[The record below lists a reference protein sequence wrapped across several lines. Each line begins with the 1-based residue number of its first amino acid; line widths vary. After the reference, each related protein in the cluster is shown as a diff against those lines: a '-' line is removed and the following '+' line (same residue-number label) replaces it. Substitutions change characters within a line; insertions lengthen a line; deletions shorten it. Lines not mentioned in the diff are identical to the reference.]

1 MPVARDFLKP
11 DVVSRLKNM
20 QLRAR
25 LVVEG
30 FVAGLH
36 QSPYHGF
43 SVEFAEHRPYMPG
56 DPLKY
61 VDWKVFAKT
70 DRYYL
75 KEFEEETNLK
85 AYLLLDV
92 SKSMDYGTVTTTKLQ
107 YATYLAA
114 ALAFLM
120 IQQRDAVG
128 LVLYDTELRTYLPP
142 RSVSS
147 YLNVLLSHLEN
158 LRPSGQTDIGKNLH
172 AVAERIRRRGLV
184 VVLSDFL
191 DDPSKI
197 LSGLRH
203 FRHDGHEVLAF
214 HILDPMERSF
224 AFRGDTKF
232 IDLESEE
239 EMPTQPWHIRRDYR
253 RLLQQFVETLK
264 RGCREQRVDYNLLDT
279 SVPYD
284 TALFQYLTK
293 RKRLR

>member
-85 AYLLLDV
+85 CYLLLDV

-142 RSVSS
+142 RSVGS

-158 LRPSGQTDIGKNLH
+158 LRPSGQTDIGRNLH

-253 RLLQQFVETLK
+253 RLLQQFVEALK

>member
-85 AYLLLDV
+85 CYLLIDV

-142 RSVSS
+142 RSVGS

-158 LRPSGQTDIGKNLH
+158 LRPSGQTDIGRNLH

-253 RLLQQFVETLK
+253 RLLHQFVEALK

>member
-1 MPVARDFLKP
+1 MPSARDFLKP

-25 LVVEG
+25 MVVEG
-30 FVAGLH
+30 FFVGLH

-56 DPLKY
+56 DPLKH
-61 VDWKVFAKT
+61 VDWKVVAKT
-70 DRYYL
+70 DRFYL

-85 AYLLLDV
+85 AYIVLDM
-92 SKSMDYGTVTTTKLQ
+92 SKSMDYKTVSVTKLQ
-107 YATYLAA
+107 YASFLAA

-128 LVLYDTELRTYLPP
+128 LAFYDTELRTFLPP
-142 RSVSS
+142 RSVRS

-158 LRPSGQTDIGKNLH
+158 LQPSGKTDIGRNLH
-172 AVAERIRRRGLV
+172 TVAERIQRRGLV
-184 VVLSDFL
+184 IVLSDFL
-191 DDPSKI
+191 DEPANI

-224 AFRGDTKF
+224 AFKGDAKF
-232 IDLESEE
+232 IDLETDE

-253 RLLQQFVETLK
+253 HLLRKFIEELK
-264 RGCREQRVDYNLLDT
+264 RGCREQLVDYNLLDT

>member
-85 AYLLLDV
+85 CYLLIDV

-142 RSVSS
+142 RSVGS

-158 LRPSGQTDIGKNLH
+158 LRPSGQTDIGRNLH

-253 RLLQQFVETLK
+253 RLLQQFVEALK

>member
-85 AYLLLDV
+85 CYLLLDV

-142 RSVSS
+142 RSVGS
-147 YLNVLLSHLEN
+147 YLNVLLAHLEN
-158 LRPSGQTDIGKNLH
+158 LRPSGQTDIGRNLH

-253 RLLQQFVETLK
+253 RLLQQFVEALK

>member
-1 MPVARDFLKP
+1 MASTREYLKP

-25 LVVEG
+25 MVVEG

-56 DPLKY
+56 DPLKN
-61 VDWKVFAKT
+61 VDWKVFGKT
-70 DRYYL
+70 DRFYV

-85 AYLLLDV
+85 TYLLLDI
-92 SKSMDYGTVTTTKLQ
+92 SKSMDYGTVSVTKLQ
-107 YATYLAA
+107 YASFLIA

-128 LVLYDTELRTYLPP
+128 LVYYDTELRTYLPP
-142 RSVSS
+142 RSMRS

-158 LRPSGQTDIGKNLH
+158 LRPSGRTDIGRNLH
-172 AVAERIRRRGLV
+172 AVAERISRRGLV
-184 VVLSDFL
+184 IILSDFL
-191 DDPSKI
+191 DEPEKI

-214 HILDPMERSF
+214 HILDPMERRF
-224 AFRGDTKF
+224 AFRSDSRF
-232 IDLESEE
+232 IDLETDE

-253 RLLQQFVETLK
+253 RLFEEFVESLK
-264 RGCREQRVDYNLLDT
+264 RGCREQLVDYNLLDT
-279 SVPYD
+279 STPFD
-284 TALFQYLTK
+284 TALFQYLMK

>member
-1 MPVARDFLKP
+1 MPFSRDFLKP

-43 SVEFAEHRPYMPG
+43 SAEFAEHRPYMPG

-85 AYLLLDV
+85 SYLLLDV
-92 SKSMDYGTVTTTKLQ
+92 SKSMDYGTVSITKLQ
-107 YATYLAA
+107 YASYLAA

-128 LVLYDTELRTYLPP
+128 LIFYDTELRTFLPP
-142 RSVSS
+142 RSVRS

-158 LRPSGQTDIGKNLH
+158 LRPSGQTDIGRNLH

-184 VVLSDFL
+184 IVLSDFL
-191 DDPSKI
+191 DDPAKI
-197 LSGLRH
+197 LTGLRH

-224 AFRGDTKF
+224 AFKGDSRF
-232 IDLESEE
+232 IDMETEE

-253 RLLQQFVETLK
+253 LLLEHFIETLK
-264 RGCREQRVDYNLLDT
+264 RGCREQLVDYNLLDT

>member
-1 MPVARDFLKP
+1 MASTREYLKP
-11 DVVSRLKNM
+11 DVVARLKNM

-25 LVVEG
+25 MVVEG

-56 DPLKY
+56 DPLKH
-61 VDWKVFAKT
+61 VDWKVFGKT
-70 DRYYL
+70 DRYYV

-85 AYLLLDV
+85 TYLLLDI
-92 SKSMDYGTVTTTKLQ
+92 SKSMDYGTVSVTKLQ
-107 YATYLAA
+107 YASYLIA

-128 LVLYDTELRTYLPP
+128 LVYYDTELRTYLPP
-142 RSVSS
+142 RSMRS

-158 LRPSGQTDIGKNLH
+158 LRPSGRTDIGRNLH
-172 AVAERIRRRGLV
+172 AVAERIHRRGLV
-184 VVLSDFL
+184 IVLSDFL
-191 DDPSKI
+191 DEPEKI

-203 FRHDGHEVLAF
+203 FRHDGHEVLVF

-224 AFRGDTKF
+224 AFRRDSRF
-232 IDLESEE
+232 IDLETDE

-253 RLLQQFVETLK
+253 RLLEEFVETLK
-264 RGCREQRVDYNLLDT
+264 RGCREQLVDYNLLDT
-279 SVPYD
+279 STPFD
-284 TALFQYLTK
+284 TALFQYLKK

>member
-85 AYLLLDV
+85 CYLLLDV

-142 RSVSS
+142 RSIGS
-147 YLNVLLSHLEN
+147 YLNVLLAHLEN
-158 LRPSGQTDIGKNLH
+158 LRPSGQTDIGRNLH

-224 AFRGDTKF
+224 AFKGDTKF

-253 RLLQQFVETLK
+253 RLLQQFVEALK